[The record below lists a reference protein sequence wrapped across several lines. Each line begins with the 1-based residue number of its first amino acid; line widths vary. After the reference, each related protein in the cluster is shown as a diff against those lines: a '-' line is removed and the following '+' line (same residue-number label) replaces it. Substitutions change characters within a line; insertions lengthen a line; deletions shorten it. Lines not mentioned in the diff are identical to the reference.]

1 MPKVLSKSRGKR
13 MSAPDPTLRTPQIFP
28 RIDLP
33 SPIPKIPTTNF
44 LTVVEEDGTEWCE
57 SLDVP
62 RYEAKEDDEVLKAQI
77 EHDIEQEKQLAIAQ
91 QEMLKQ
97 YRAKLFKNV
106 LNGWPVGKK

>member
-1 MPKVLSKSRGKR
+1 

-28 RIDLP
+28 RIDLT
-33 SPIPKIPTTNF
+33 SPIPRSPATNF

-62 RYEAKEDDEVLKAQI
+62 RYEAKEDDEALLKAQI

-106 LNGWPVGKK
+106 ISAWPIGKK

>member
-1 MPKVLSKSRGKR
+1 
-13 MSAPDPTLRTPQIFP
+13 MSAPDPSLRTPQIFP
-28 RIDLP
+28 RLEPTIA
-33 SPIPKIPTTNF
+33 PIPRSPAMNF

-62 RYEAKEDDEVLKAQI
+62 RYEAKEEEALLKAQI